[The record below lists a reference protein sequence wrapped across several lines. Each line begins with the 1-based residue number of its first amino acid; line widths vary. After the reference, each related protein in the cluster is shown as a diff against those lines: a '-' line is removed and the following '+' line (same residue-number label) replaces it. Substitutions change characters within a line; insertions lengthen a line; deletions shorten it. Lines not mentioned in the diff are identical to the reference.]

1 MVFGATLL
9 GLSGAVAFLAFEI
22 LTLCLFS
29 ISMLKSKAIGRFMK
43 ILVISDIHANLTAF
57 EAVLKDADDN
67 WDEIWCLGDV
77 IGYGPDPNE
86 CVALLREHPHITLTG
101 NHDWAALGKL
111 DVSTFNQDAQ
121 DAVSW
126 TSDTLSDDARAY
138 LETKPPMLVKDQF
151 TLAHASPRQPVWEYI
166 TDAFIAWENFDFFDT
181 PYCLVGHTHYPVVF
195 EHDEEYG
202 ALAFHADYVRPLS
215 LESKHLIINPGSV
228 GQPRDSDPRAGYA
241 MLDLEALT
249 WQHKRVPYDIA
260 ETQKRM
266 LQAKL
271 PHRLIARLQFGW

>member
-1 MVFGATLL
+1 
-9 GLSGAVAFLAFEI
+9 
-22 LTLCLFS
+22 
-29 ISMLKSKAIGRFMK
+29 MK

-57 EAVLKDADDN
+57 EAVLEDADD

-86 CVALLREHPHITLTG
+86 CVELLREHPHITLTG

-121 DAVSW
+121 DAAAW
-126 TSDTLSDDARAY
+126 TSKTLTADARAY
-138 LETKPPMLVKDQF
+138 LEARPPMIVKGQF

-202 ALAFHADYVRPLS
+202 ALAFHADYVRPLA
-215 LESKHLIINPGSV
+215 LEDKHLIINPGSV
-228 GQPRDSDPRAGYA
+228 GQPRDSDPRAAYA
-241 MLDLEALT
+241 LLDLETLT
-249 WQHKRVPYDIA
+249 WQHRRVPYDIVA
-260 ETQKRM
+260 TQQRM
-266 LQAKL
+266 LQHGL
-271 PHRLIARLQFGW
+271 PDRLIRRLMFGW